1 MKKIL
6 LLALGLLPTLLA
18 HSQSLRPL
26 TDSLIINHIFED
38 EVGHVDIFSFPQEL
52 TNNDTVFTADGDTI
66 RIPYTN
72 CIGYFV
78 DLMPFAHWT
87 HPCKYCFVKAANKY
101 IIVNADMPPRCDS
114 LTPLSLIPR
123 PTPSPSS
130 PLFDTVNITSFQLG
144 NCDPEHLWAVLICGD
159 DEYTPD
165 RDFDYN
171 PNYWFDLSCVYTM
184 LANKFG
190 YQENTDT
197 TLQHRRIIVTAPF
210 NTRNLYENTK
220 DLNGNRTDTLN
231 LNGDGDFFYSWNYN
245 NESITHHN
253 KANIK
258 NIFDCF
264 AGISPQQENYS
275 AVGLR
280 KLDEKDQLFIF
291 ITGHGKHD
299 NQGSYIN
306 ILEDGNNRTIR
317 NPIHDVEFVNWL
329 QNIECSQMTLFVE
342 SCYSGGFVDRFMEDI
357 SETTCRCKNRIGISA
372 SFANEV
378 SHQEVYK
385 VYSQSGGAK
394 NMDVSE
400 FVYYWSS
407 AALGYYPYLLGDN
420 DTVIDGPWEDSRRY
434 VGTGS
439 MNWET
444 YFGSEN
450 DTLSHT
456 YYDVNPDKDQDGILS
471 LAEMFE
477 FANNLDTWSPQ
488 GYYNPLSGYS
498 DNPIEHPQQ
507 LYESSFTKET
517 ATLTGYQ
524 GQIDSI
530 ANSGTAMQ
538 PYRLC
543 GDIWVSPDSQLT
555 MFDTIQSPEDVN
567 IYIKPSGKM
576 TLDGGTLTNLPE
588 ENSPMWKGVQVWG
601 DAQKSQRA
609 ESGKYMQGYFE
620 LKNGATIENAVTGID
635 VWKPGDEHSTGGIVV
650 ASDASFVNNTTAV
663 FFHPY
668 ENKQESAN
676 QPGTYTVR
684 DNISSFKN
692 CVFSI
697 DNNYIGPDLFE
708 MHINLF
714 RVRGV
719 KFLGCDFSFRDNFFS
734 KPWPIGVH
742 AWDAGFHIRGLCMP
756 NVSPCVVYDKST
768 FDGFYKAVASV
779 TEGAIGLRPIS
790 VKDTEFSNNS
800 FGVFGVKSNFAT
812 VLNSS
817 FKIGQDSTLCAAG
830 VYLEYSPH
838 FTIEQDT
845 FAVAKLFPYKNYG
858 IVIKDS
864 RSQNLIYKNVLSR
877 LYCAN
882 LSVGRNC
889 ANSYRTDIN
898 DNSPLIMGL
907 EYRCNDNSQ
916 NLCDFYVLADGS
928 NGMGIQKNQGAT
940 CVPANNTFSQNLSYN
955 FMNYAN
961 YDIVYYHNPDMGNG
975 SPSVVHKVIPT
986 TTTDT
991 IGCPSHYDQGG
1002 GGLGN
1007 DTLVPGPSEGFRAQ
1021 READYYDAYTAF
1033 QSIKALY
1040 DSRIDGGDTEAEMDD
1055 IQSATPS
1062 DMWELRA
1069 QLLGHSPYLTNV
1081 VLTSAAERDDVF
1093 PQSVLFEIL
1102 SSNPDE
1108 LRNDTLISY
1117 LRNMDNPLPDYMIG
1131 LLQQIASGIT
1141 ARTAMESQMAYY
1153 GQEYQR
1159 AAGDVV
1165 RSIAN
1170 DSVIDMNALVAWL
1183 GNMDELESDR
1193 EIVSLYMEEGNF
1205 ENALSLANMLPT
1217 LYNLSGDDLAE
1228 HNDYMALLT
1237 LYKKLFIDGRSIM
1250 QLDMLERA
1258 LVEHTADYSSGIPQ
1272 AMAKAIMMEAYG
1284 YRYSDCPSGV
1294 NLEYPVKGLG
1304 QMGAVFSDE
1313 DMDKAMGFSVNVSP
1327 NPARTWVAIDYTL
1340 PIGAS
1345 KAQIRIADIYGKSV
1359 ATYSLHGTESQ
1370 KVLDLRDFVPGVY
1383 IYTVCCGKLSHTG
1396 KLVIVK

>member
-1 MKKIL
+1 MIW
-6 LLALGLLPTLLA
+6 
-18 HSQSLRPL
+18 
-26 TDSLIINHIFED
+26 DD
-38 EVGHVDIFSFPQEL
+38 
-52 TNNDTVFTADGDTI
+52 
-66 RIPYTN
+66 
-72 CIGYFV
+72 YFGQYP
-78 DLMPFAHWT
+78 DA
-87 HPCKYCFVKAANKY
+87 
-101 IIVNADMPPRCDS
+101 
-114 LTPLSLIPR
+114 
-123 PTPSPSS
+123 PS
-130 PLFDTVNITSFQLG
+130 
-144 NCDPEHLWAVLICGD
+144 
-159 DEYTPD
+159 
-165 RDFDYN
+165 
-171 PNYWFDLSCVYTM
+171 
-184 LANKFG
+184 
-190 YQENTDT
+190 
-197 TLQHRRIIVTAPF
+197 
-210 NTRNLYENTK
+210 
-220 DLNGNRTDTLN
+220 
-231 LNGDGDFFYSWNYN
+231 
-245 NESITHHN
+245 
-253 KANIK
+253 
-258 NIFDCF
+258 
-264 AGISPQQENYS
+264 
-275 AVGLR
+275 
-280 KLDEKDQLFIF
+280 
-291 ITGHGKHD
+291 HD
-299 NQGSYIN
+299 N
-306 ILEDGNNRTIR
+306 
-317 NPIHDVEFVNWL
+317 
-329 QNIECSQMTLFVE
+329 
-342 SCYSGGFVDRFMEDI
+342 
-357 SETTCRCKNRIGISA
+357 
-372 SFANEV
+372 
-378 SHQEVYK
+378 
-385 VYSQSGGAK
+385 
-394 NMDVSE
+394 
-400 FVYYWSS
+400 
-407 AALGYYPYLLGDN
+407 
-420 DTVIDGPWEDSRRY
+420 
-434 VGTGS
+434 
-439 MNWET
+439 
-444 YFGSEN
+444 
-450 DTLSHT
+450 
-456 YYDVNPDKDQDGILS
+456 YDVDPDTDGDGILS
-471 LAEMFE
+471 FNELFE

-488 GYYNPLSGYS
+488 GYYFPNHNDTSAQQFDPLYT
-498 DNPIEHPQQ
+498 PEHPQQ
-507 LYESSFTKET
+507 RYESTFTKEA
-517 ATLTGYQ
+517 ATLAGYQ

-530 ANSGTAMQ
+530 VDSGTATQ

-543 GDIWVSPDSQLT
+543 GDIWISPGSKLT
-555 MFDTIQSPEDVN
+555 MRDTIESPENVK
-567 IYIKPSGKM
+567 IYIKPSGKL

-588 ENSPMWKGVQVWG
+588 EDSPMWQGVQVWG

-620 LKNGATIENAVTGID
+620 LKNGATLENAVTGID

-663 FFHPY
+663 YFHPY
-668 ENKQESAN
+668 ENRQESAN
-676 QPGTYTVR
+676 QPGTYTIR
-684 DNISSFKN
+684 DNVSSFKN

-719 KFLGCDFSFRDNFFS
+719 KFLGCDFWFRDNFFS

-864 RSQNLIYKNVLSR
+864 RSQNIIYKNVLR
-877 LYCAN
+877 KLYCAN
-882 LSVGRNC
+882 LSVGRNST
-889 ANSYRTDIN
+889 NSYRTDIN

-1021 READYYDAYTAF
+1021 READYYEAYTAF

-1217 LYNLSGDDLAE
+1217 LYNLTGDDLAE
-1228 HNDYMALLT
+1228 HNDYMAMLT

-1258 LVEHTADYSSGIPQ
+1258 LVEHTADYSSGTPQ

-1383 IYTVCCGKLSHTG
+1383 TYTVSCGKLSQTG

>member
-1 MKKIL
+1 MKKNL

-18 HSQSLRPL
+18 HSQSWR
-26 TDSLIINHIFED
+26 TQADSLIINHVFAD
-38 EVGHVDIFSFPQEL
+38 KVSHVDIFSFPGIL
-52 TNNDTVFTADGDTI
+52 TNNDTIFLVDGDTI
-66 RIPYTN
+66 LIPYTN
-72 CIGYFV
+72 CNGYFI
-78 DLMPFAHWT
+78 DLMPSAGWA
-87 HPCKYCFVKAANKY
+87 HPCRYCFVNMNCEY
-101 IIVNADMPPRCDS
+101 TLYCSDMPPINGS
-114 LTPLSLIPR
+114 LPPLSLMNR
-123 PTPSPSS
+123 PNLSLDPIMI
-130 PLFDTVNITSFQLG
+130 DTTNNRVTIEG
-144 NCDPEHLWAVLICGD
+144 DHDHLWAVLICGD
-159 DEYTPD
+159 DVGNGNEQ
-165 RDFDYN
+165 RF
-171 PNYWFDLSCVYTM
+171 WFDLSCVYTV
-184 LANKFG
+184 L
-190 YQENTDT
+190 TDKYGFLEAEYDEVLT
-197 TLQHRRIIVTAPF
+197 PRHIIVSAPQDLVS
-210 NTRNLYENTK
+210 LYQKENAECG
-220 DLNGNRTDTLN
+220 DLNGNDSYV
-231 LNGDGDFFYSWNYN
+231 GDFFNYH
-245 NESITHHN
+245 NESITQHTKDN
-253 KANIK
+253 LEDVFGCFSGDN
-258 NIFDCF
+258 DCITKY
-264 AGISPQQENYS
+264 AHY
-275 AVGLR
+275 GLR
-280 KLDEKDQLFIF
+280 KLNENDQLFIY
-291 ITGHGKHD
+291 ITGHGKQDNHDGRCYFPINTQDKSD
-299 NQGSYIN
+299 NQRIYDDE
-306 ILEDGNNRTIR
+306 L
-317 NPIHDVEFVNWL
+317 VEML
-329 QNIECSQMTLFVE
+329 RGIKCSQMTLMMQT
-342 SCYSGGFVDRFMEDI
+342 CHSGGFVEKFLDDI
-357 SETTCRCKNRIGISA
+357 SNPDCLCKNRIGHSA
-372 SFANEV
+372 SSANGISHNDEFGIPWV
-378 SHQEVYK
+378 SNRTDNHLYWI
-385 VYSQSGGAK
+385 G
-394 NMDVSE
+394 E
-400 FVYYWSS
+400 FTYYWTA
-407 AALGYYPYLLGDN
+407 AALGYYPVFHIAETSGHEVVDIGPWSVPLYGRGVGDN
-420 DTVIDGPWEDSRRY
+420 SMDWSDYFHNEDTVSH
-434 VGTGS
+434 VG
-439 MNWET
+439 
-444 YFGSEN
+444 
-450 DTLSHT
+450 H
-456 YYDVNPDKDQDGILS
+456 DVNPDINNDGILS
-471 LAEMFE
+471 LEELFL
-477 FANNLDTWSPQ
+477 FADDLDTWSLF
-488 GYYNPLSGYS
+488 GYYNIYPDVDTL
-498 DNPIEHPQQ
+498 DIDFEKEFPQQ
-507 LYESSFTKET
+507 SYESSFTKQA
-517 ATLTGYQ
+517 ATLIGYQ

-530 ANSGTAMQ
+530 ADSGTAMQ

-543 GDIWVSPDSQLT
+543 GDIWVSPGSKLT
-555 MFDTIQSPEDVN
+555 MRDTVQSPRDVK
-567 IYIKPSGKM
+567 IYIKPSGKL

-588 ENSPMWKGVQVWG
+588 EDSPMWQGVQVWG

-708 MHINLF
+708 MHVNLF

-719 KFLGCDFSFRDNFFS
+719 KFLGCDFRFSDTPFS
-734 KPWPIGVH
+734 KPWPMGLH

-756 NVSPCVVYDKST
+756 NVSPCLVYDKST

-817 FKIGQDSTLCAAG
+817 FSIGQDSTLCAAG

-864 RSQNLIYKNVLSR
+864 RSQNIIYKNVLR
-877 LYCAN
+877 KLYCAN
-882 LSVGRNC
+882 LSVGRNST
-889 ANSYRTDIN
+889 NSYRTDIN

-1021 READYYDAYTAF
+1021 READYYEAYTAF

-1217 LYNLSGDDLAE
+1217 LYNLTGDDLAE
-1228 HNDYMALLT
+1228 HNDYMAMLT

-1258 LVEHTADYSSGIPQ
+1258 LVEHTADYSSGTPQ

>member
-1 MKKIL
+1 MKKTLLLSTCL
-6 LLALGLLPTLLA
+6 LLASFVHA
-18 HSQSLRPL
+18 QSWR
-26 TDSLIINHIFED
+26 TQADSLVINHIFAD
-38 EVGHVDIFSFPQEL
+38 KVGSVDIYTFPEML
-52 TNNDTVFTADGDTI
+52 SITDTILLADGSI
-66 RIPYTN
+66 LQVPYSS
-72 CIGYFV
+72 CYGYFI
-78 DLMPFAHWT
+78 DNQPFANWS
-87 HPCKYCFVKAANKY
+87 HPCKYCFVDVSLNHTVVAK
-101 IIVNADMPPRCDS
+101 DMPPKSNNLTCIS
-114 LTPLSLIPR
+114 LCPR
-123 PTPSPSS
+123 SIPTPKPVAV
-130 PLFDTVNITSFQLG
+130 DTTFIRNYRTS
-144 NCDPEHLWAVLICGD
+144 DTDHKWAVLICANGS
-159 DEYTPD
+159 ET
-165 RDFDYN
+165 RF
-171 PNYWFDLSCVYTM
+171 WFDLSSVYTV
-184 LANKFG
+184 LANVYG
-190 YQENTDT
+190 YQEGWVWDNYVD
-197 TLQHRRIIVTAPF
+197 RRIIVTGPDELKRSYLDGL
-210 NTRNLYENTK
+210 NSS
-220 DLNGNRTDTLN
+220 DLNGNGHGVHTDGN
-231 LNGDGDFFYSWNYN
+231 GDFFNWHDDYYTCHSKN
-245 NESITHHN
+245 NME
-253 KANIK
+253 
-258 NIFDCF
+258 NIFKCF
-264 AGISPQQENYS
+264 AGDEVCLQHYADQ
-275 AVGLR
+275 GL
-280 KLDEKDQLFIF
+280 KELTEEDQLFIF
-291 ITGHGKHD
+291 ITGHGKRD
-299 NQGSYIN
+299 NYGSYFPVDEQHGEPTRVYDTTLVRWLRN
-306 ILEDGNNRTIR
+306 IK
-317 NPIHDVEFVNWL
+317 
-329 QNIECSQMTLFVE
+329 CSQMTLLMQN
-342 SCYSGGFVDRFMEDI
+342 CYSGAFIEKFVDDI
-357 SETTCRCKNRIGISA
+357 SNPACLCKNRIGQSA
-372 SFANEV
+372 SSSNEV
-378 SHQEVYK
+378 SWVEGYR
-385 VYSQSGGAK
+385 VYSDQQRFLSDSYA
-394 NMDVSE
+394 NE
-400 FVYYWSS
+400 FLYYWTS
-407 AALGYYPYLLGDN
+407 AALGYYPFFRITN
-420 DTVIDGPWEDSRRY
+420 DVVDKGPWTPNRRII
-434 VGTGS
+434 GS
-439 MNWET
+439 GNMNWDD
-444 YFGSEN
+444 YFGQSP
-450 DTLSHT
+450 DAPSHD
-456 YYDVNPDKDQDGILS
+456 YYDVNPDTDGDEILS
-471 LAEMFE
+471 FNELFE

-488 GYYNPLSGYS
+488 GYYFPPSDSVDDFNP
-498 DNPIEHPQQ
+498 EHPQQ
-507 LYESSFTKET
+507 RYESTFTKEA
-517 ATLTGYQ
+517 ATLAGYQ

-530 ANSGTAMQ
+530 TDSGTAMQ

-543 GDIWVSPDSQLT
+543 GDIWISPDSQLT

-620 LKNGATIENAVTGID
+620 LKNGATLENAVTGID

-719 KFLGCDFSFRDNFFS
+719 KFLGCDFWFRDNFFS

-864 RSQNLIYKNVLSR
+864 RSQNIIYKNVLR
-877 LYCAN
+877 KLYCAN
-882 LSVGRNC
+882 LSVGRNST
-889 ANSYRTDIN
+889 NSYRTDIN

-1021 READYYDAYTAF
+1021 READYYEAYTAF

-1117 LRNMDNPLPDYMIG
+1117 LRSMDNPLPDYMIG

-1205 ENALSLANMLPT
+1205 ENALFLANMLPT

-1228 HNDYMALLT
+1228 HNDYMAMLT

-1258 LVEHTADYSSGIPQ
+1258 LVEHTADYSSGTPQ

>member
-78 DLMPFAHWT
+78 DMMPFAHWT

-144 NCDPEHLWAVLICGD
+144 NCDPEHLWAVLICGED
-159 DEYTPD
+159 YQRYDPECPD
-165 RDFDYN
+165 
-171 PNYWFDLSCVYTM
+171 YWFDLSCVYTV
-184 LANKFG
+184 LTNRFG
-190 YQENTDT
+190 YQENTDYT
-197 TLQHRRIIVTAPF
+197 FQNRRIIVMAPEQ
-210 NTRNLYENTK
+210 TRGLYTT
-220 DLNGNRTDTLN
+220 DLNGNTTYTN
-231 LNGDGDFFYSWNYN
+231 NNNGDGDFFYN
-245 NESITHHN
+245 NSINNLTMHT
-253 KANIK
+253 KDNIK

-264 AGISPQQENYS
+264 AGISPYQEGY
-275 AVGLR
+275 ADLGLR
-280 KLDEKDQLFIF
+280 KLDSRDQLFIF
-291 ITGHGKHD
+291 ITGHGHYD
-299 NQGSYIN
+299 EHNQRCYIN
-306 ILEDGNNRTIR
+306 ITEDPYKSTLDSISDKGLAK
-317 NPIHDVEFVNWL
+317 WL
-329 QNIECSQMTLFVE
+329 QNIECSQMSLFIE
-342 SCYSGGFVDRFMEDI
+342 SCHSGGFVDEFMNDI
-357 SETTCRCKNRIGISA
+357 TNPNCRCKNRIGFSA
-372 SFANEV
+372 ASSIGV
-378 SHQEVYK
+378 SHAEAYR
-385 VYSQSGGAK
+385 VYSPTP
-394 NMDVSE
+394 NPNVINYNVSE
-400 FVYYWSS
+400 FVYYWTS
-407 AALGYYPYLLGDN
+407 AALGYYPYLSGN
-420 DTVIDGPWEDSRRY
+420 SIEHTINWGPWQDCGRY
-434 VGTGS
+434 VGTEA
-439 MNWET
+439 MDWET
-444 YFGSEN
+444 YFGIEN
-450 DTLSHT
+450 APLLHT

-471 LAEMFE
+471 FAEMFE

-488 GYYNPLSGYS
+488 GYYNPPIGQSQT
-498 DNPIEHPQQ
+498 PIEYPQQ
-507 LYESSFTKET
+507 RYESTFTKEA
-517 ATLTGYQ
+517 ATLAGYQ

-530 ANSGTAMQ
+530 VDSGTVMQ

-543 GDIWVSPDSQLT
+543 GDIWVSPDSRLT
-555 MFDTIQSPEDVN
+555 MWDTIQSPEDVN

-620 LKNGATIENAVTGID
+620 LKNGATLENAVTGID

-719 KFLGCDFSFRDNFFS
+719 KFLGCDFWFRDNFFS

-864 RSQNLIYKNVLSR
+864 RSQNIIYKNVLR
-877 LYCAN
+877 KLYCAN
-882 LSVGRNC
+882 LSVGRNST
-889 ANSYRTDIN
+889 NSYRTDIN

-1021 READYYDAYTAF
+1021 READYYEAYTAF

-1170 DSVIDMNALVAWL
+1170 NSVIDMNALVAWL

-1228 HNDYMALLT
+1228 HNDYMAMLT

>member
-26 TDSLIINHIFED
+26 TDSLIINHIFEE

-52 TNNDTVFTADGDTI
+52 TNNDTVFTTDGDTI

-78 DLMPFAHWT
+78 DLMPFAHWA
-87 HPCKYCFVKAANKY
+87 HPCKYCFVKAANKCK
-101 IIVNADMPPRCDS
+101 IVNAEMPPRCDS
-114 LTPLSLIPR
+114 LTPLSLLPR

-144 NCDPEHLWAVLICGD
+144 NCDPEHLWAVLICGED
-159 DEYTPD
+159 YEEMPGSRNMVPD
-165 RDFDYN
+165 
-171 PNYWFDLSCVYTM
+171 YWFDLSCVYTV
-184 LANKFG
+184 LANVFR
-190 YQENTDT
+190 YQENTDET
-197 TLQHRRIIVTAPF
+197 FQSRRIIVSAPEY
-210 NTRNLYENTK
+210 TRTLYEK
-220 DLNGNRTDTLN
+220 SMDLNGNGTDTFN
-231 LNGDGDFFYSWNYN
+231 VYGGDFFYNYIDEEN
-245 NESITHHN
+245 TLHKKE
-253 KANIK
+253 NIVK
-258 NIFDCF
+258 IFNCF
-264 AGISPQQENYS
+264 AGLNTNPEYS
-275 AVGLR
+275 GTTGLR
-280 KLDEKDQLFIF
+280 KLDERDQLFIF
-291 ITGHGKHD
+291 ITGHGHFD
-299 NQGSYIN
+299 NHGSYIN
-306 ILEDGNNRTIR
+306 IVEDPNRTTI
-317 NPIHDVEFVNWL
+317 NPLYDYELVQLL
-329 QNIECSQMTLFVE
+329 QNIECSQITLFVE
-342 SCYSGGFVDRFMEDI
+342 SCYSGGFVDRFIEDI
-357 SETTCRCKNRIGISA
+357 SETSCRCKNRIGFSA
-372 SFANEV
+372 SSSQET
-378 SHQEVYK
+378 SHQEIYK
-385 VYSQSGGAK
+385 VYSESGGTYY
-394 NMDVSE
+394 NDVSE
-400 FVYYWSS
+400 FVYYWAS
-407 AALGYYPYLLGDN
+407 AALGYYPFLSGN
-420 DTVIDGPWEDSRRY
+420 RPEDTISQGPWQDSERY
-434 VGTGS
+434 IGTGS
-439 MNWET
+439 MNWNT
-444 YFGSEN
+444 YFHNYEYETSN
-450 DTLSHT
+450 PHS
-456 YYDVNPDKDQDGILS
+456 YYDINPDVDQDGILS
-471 LAEMFE
+471 LVEMFE

-488 GYYNPLSGYS
+488 GYYLPYDSLSP
-498 DNPIEHPQQ
+498 NPIEHPQQ
-507 LYESSFTKET
+507 YYESTFTKEA
-517 ATLTGYQ
+517 ATLAGYQ

-530 ANSGTAMQ
+530 VDSGTATQ

-543 GDIWVSPDSQLT
+543 GDIWVSPGSQLT

-708 MHINLF
+708 MHVNLF

-719 KFLGCDFSFRDNFFS
+719 KFLGCDFRFSDTPFS
-734 KPWPIGVH
+734 KPWPMGVH
-742 AWDAGFHIRGLCMP
+742 AWDAGFHIRGLCLP
-756 NVSPCVVYDKST
+756 DVSPCLVYDKST

-864 RSQNLIYKNVLSR
+864 RSQNIIYKNVLR
-877 LYCAN
+877 KLYCAN
-882 LSVGRNC
+882 LSVGRNST
-889 ANSYRTDIN
+889 NSYRTDIN

-1007 DTLVPGPSEGFRAQ
+1007 DTLVPGPSEEFRAQ

-1205 ENALSLANMLPT
+1205 VNALSLANMLPT

-1228 HNDYMALLT
+1228 HNDYMAMLT

-1258 LVEHTADYSSGIPQ
+1258 LVEHTADYSSGTPQ

>member
-1 MKKIL
+1 L
-6 LLALGLLPTLLA
+6 
-18 HSQSLRPL
+18 HSQSWR
-26 TDSLIINHIFED
+26 TQADSLVINHIFAD
-38 EVGHVDIFSFPQEL
+38 KVGHVDIFSFPDIL
-52 TNNDTVFTADGDTI
+52 TNNDTIFLVDGDTI
-66 RIPYTN
+66 LIPYTN
-72 CIGYFV
+72 CNGYFI
-78 DLMPFAHWT
+78 DLIPSAGWA
-87 HPCKYCFVKAANKY
+87 HPCKYCFVNPSGNY
-101 IIVNADMPPRCDS
+101 ELFSSEMPPINDS
-114 LTPLSLIPR
+114 ILSLSLKPRSIPHSK
-123 PTPSPSS
+123 PVAFGNDKPS
-130 PLFDTVNITSFQLG
+130 
-144 NCDPEHLWAVLICGD
+144 DPVHGDHDHQWAVLICG
-159 DEYTPD
+159 EHEGNGNEQ
-165 RDFDYN
+165 RF
-171 PNYWFDLSCVYTM
+171 WFDLSCVYTV
-184 LANKFG
+184 LTEKYGFLEATAEEEIN
-190 YQENTDT
+190 
-197 TLQHRRIIVTAPF
+197 RRHIIVTAPHGIATYYGLP
-210 NTRNLYENTK
+210 NSIYG
-220 DLNGNRTDTLN
+220 DLNGNDSYVC
-231 LNGDGDFFYSWNYN
+231 DFFSSDE
-245 NESITHHN
+245 ESITQHN
-253 KANIK
+253 RENIED
-258 NIFDCF
+258 IFGCF
-264 AGISPQQENYS
+264 AGDNDCVQKYAQY
-275 AVGLR
+275 GLR
-280 KLDEKDQLFIF
+280 ELNAKDQLFIY
-291 ITGHGKHD
+291 ITGHGRQDSHDGRCYIPINTQDKSD
-299 NQGSYIN
+299 NQRIYDDE
-306 ILEDGNNRTIR
+306 L
-317 NPIHDVEFVNWL
+317 VEML
-329 QNIECSQMTLFVE
+329 RGIKCSQMTIMMQT
-342 SCYSGGFVDRFMEDI
+342 CHAGGFVDKFIDDI
-357 SETTCRCKNRIGISA
+357 SRNDCLCKNRIGLSSSSA
-372 SFANEV
+372 DGIAHNDEYGIPWDRNRDYNLYWV
-378 SHQEVYK
+378 
-385 VYSQSGGAK
+385 G
-394 NMDVSE
+394 E
-400 FVYYWSS
+400 FTYYWTA
-407 AALGYYPYLLGDN
+407 AALGYYPVFHIEETSGHKLVDVGPWSVPLYGRGVGDN
-420 DTVIDGPWEDSRRY
+420 
-434 VGTGS
+434 S
-439 MNWET
+439 MDWST
-444 YFGSEN
+444 YFDNEN
-450 DTLSHT
+450 QKPHSNH
-456 YYDVNPDKDQDGILS
+456 DVNPDTDSDGAVS
-471 LAEMFE
+471 LHEQFV
-477 FANNLDTWSPQ
+477 FANDLETWSLF
-488 GYYNPLSGYS
+488 GYYNIHPNIDTLDESFTRDY
-498 DNPIEHPQQ
+498 PQQ
-507 LYESSFTKET
+507 RYESTFTKEA
-517 ATLTGYQ
+517 ATLAGYQ

-530 ANSGTAMQ
+530 TDSGTAMQ

-543 GDIWVSPDSQLT
+543 GDIWISPDSQLT

-620 LKNGATIENAVTGID
+620 LKNGATLENAVTGID

-708 MHINLF
+708 MHVNLF

-719 KFLGCDFSFRDNFFS
+719 KFLGCDFRFSDTPFS
-734 KPWPIGVH
+734 KPWPMGLH
-742 AWDAGFHIRGLCMP
+742 AWDAGFHIRGLCLP
-756 NVSPCVVYDKST
+756 DVSPCLVYDKST

-817 FKIGQDSTLCAAG
+817 FSIGQDSTLCAAG

-864 RSQNLIYKNVLSR
+864 RSQNIIYKNVLR
-877 LYCAN
+877 KLYCAN
-882 LSVGRNC
+882 LSVGRNST
-889 ANSYRTDIN
+889 NSYRTDIN

-1021 READYYDAYTAF
+1021 READYYEAYTAF

-1040 DSRIDGGDTEAEMDD
+1040 DSRIDGGDTEEEVGD

-1217 LYNLSGDDLAE
+1217 LYNLTGDDLAE
-1228 HNDYMALLT
+1228 HNDYMAMLT

-1327 NPARTWVAIDYTL
+1327 NPARTWVTVDYTL
-1340 PIGAS
+1340 PIGTSHAQFKVFNIHG
-1345 KAQIRIADIYGKSV
+1345 KAV
-1359 ATYSLHGTESQ
+1359 ATRDLQGTESQ
-1370 KVLDLRDFVPGVY
+1370 KVLDLRGLTPGVY
-1383 IYTVCCGKLSHTG
+1383 TYSVSCGKLTQTG